1 MRGRIL
7 MKLDTK
13 YLGVVEID
21 ERKKINF
28 PNGLPGFP
36 EETEFIILELPNNAA
51 FQLLQSTKTS
61 NLAFVITNP
70 YLFYQ
75 AYELKL
81 DEDLLDLL
89 KITAKEDVA
98 VYAIVTLNKPFSQST
113 MNLRAPIII
122 NTKQLIGKQYI
133 LSDHTYSSKVAIA
146 PDEKGARTC

>member
-1 MRGRIL
+1 

-21 ERKKINF
+21 EKKKIYF

-36 EETEFIILELPNNAA
+36 AETEFIILDLPNNAV

-70 YLFYQ
+70 YLFFQ

-81 DEDLLDLL
+81 DEDLLDQL
-89 KITAKEDVA
+89 KITAKEDVT
-98 VYAIVTLNKPFSQST
+98 VYAIVTLSKPFSQST
-113 MNLRAPIII
+113 MNLRAPLII
-122 NTKQLIGKQYI
+122 NTEQLIGKQYI
-133 LSDHTYSSKVAIA
+133 LNDHTYSSKVPIA
-146 PDEKGARTC
+146 PDEKGARSC